1 MTPTD
6 EINLLFQQAVI
17 ANSNKKPLNKVKLFS
32 ISTLAPFVIFVLFS
46 FPLYNQTKKAERAL
60 NETAQMVVYDTT
72 ISNQEKIVLRKLVK
86 QLAEKEHRHVNSIH
100 AELRHRFN
108 YRSYH
113 HLDQRTY
120 NKVKNYLSFRLSM

>member
-86 QLAEKEHRHVNSIH
+86 QLAKKEHRHVNSIH

>member
-1 MTPTD
+1 MTPND

-17 ANSNKKPLNKVKLFS
+17 ANSNKKPINKVKLFS
-32 ISTLAPFVIFVLFS
+32 IVSFMIFIMLVLVS
-46 FPLYNQTKKAERAL
+46 FPTYNQSKKAERSMKA
-60 NETAQMVVYDTT
+60 TVQRVAYDIT
-72 ISNQEKIVLRKLVK
+72 ISKQEKTVLRKMVK
-86 QLAEKEHRHVNSIH
+86 QLTEKEHRHVNSIH

-120 NKVKNYLSFRLSM
+120 NKVKDYLSFRLNM